1 MKSVKENK
9 RKFTFGALDV
19 FLILAVILSA
29 AGIAVRC
36 VLTDE
41 NGILAVTP
49 EKTSVAVQILIEGIE
64 NSSSDYF
71 SEDAVF
77 GVGTEGDEGRL
88 MSVTVQPAEYYVEN
102 ERGELEI
109 AYEDAENGKRDVR
122 CTVVVE
128 GYYRDGIFMLGGKTP
143 MLPGGTVRMS
153 GGGISV
159 TALIIDTAP
168 VDGET

>member
-1 MKSVKENK
+1 MKEK
-9 RKFTFGALDV
+9 KFTFGVLDV
-19 FLILAVILSA
+19 FLILVVILSA

-41 NGILAVTP
+41 NGILATTP
-49 EKTSVAVQILIEGIE
+49 EKTSAAVQILIEGIE

-77 GVGTEGDEGRL
+77 TVGSGEDEGRL

-102 ERGELEI
+102 EKGELEI
-109 AYEDAENGKRDVR
+109 AYEDAENGRRDVR

-143 MLPGGTVRMS
+143 MLPGSSVPVS
-153 GGGISV
+153 GGGITV

-168 VDGET
+168 IDGDT